1 MSDEEQWGERRPDG
15 DAPSDP
21 GAPESDVWWT
31 STPSTPQ
38 ASPLQPY
45 ATTPEESSAP
55 PMETPPP
62 PAASPPS
69 PWWAAPGES
78 WARPGAYAAPV
89 KAASR
94 GVGLPALLA
103 LLTAVALLSG
113 LVSAGVAV
121 WATRDAPSVSR
132 PVLGSP
138 TSGDA
143 APQDITDRPV
153 STVAGIAGRVLPSVV
168 SVEVRTSDGGGT
180 GSGFVIDDTGYVLT
194 NNHVVEPAADADGV
208 IKIVLADERRVDA
221 RIVGR
226 ASTYDLAVLKV
237 TKTDGL
243 VPARLGD
250 SDAVAVGDPVV
261 AIGSPLGLAGTVT
274 SGIIS
279 ATERPVSAR
288 RPREGEEG
296 ASNDSYISAL
306 QTDAAIN
313 PGNSGGPL
321 VDGSGKVVGVN
332 TAIATLGGLGGQTG
346 SIGLGFAIP
355 INQARRTA
363 QQLIETGE
371 ASFPVIGAS
380 VGGEVAG
387 RGAQIADGADALVAG
402 GPAERAGLRPGDV
415 IVAIDGDRVNSSEE
429 LIVEIRSRL
438 PGDRVTLTYERGGQ
452 QRQAQV
458 TLGASQE

>member
-1 MSDEEQWGERRPDG
+1 MSDEEQWARRRPD
-15 DAPSDP
+15 DDSTPAP
-21 GAPESDVWWT
+21 GGQQSDVWWT
-31 STPSTPQ
+31 SAPPPERVEPSPAGQPGPPQ
-38 ASPLQPY
+38 AD
-45 ATTPEESSAP
+45 
-55 PMETPPP
+55 PPP
-62 PAASPPS
+62 P
-69 PWWAAPGES
+69 PGWVGQRDP
-78 WARPGAYAAPV
+78 WARPAAYAAPTR
-89 KAASR
+89 AASR

-113 LVSAGVAV
+113 LISAGVAV
-121 WATRDAPSVSR
+121 WATRDASSVSA
-132 PVLGSP
+132 PVLGEPASMD
-138 TSGDA
+138 S
-143 APQDITDRPV
+143 APREVTDRPV

-180 GSGFVIDDTGYVLT
+180 GSGFVIDDSGYILT
-194 NNHVVEPAADADGV
+194 NNHVVEPAAEDDGV
-208 IKIVLADERRVDA
+208 IRVVLADERRVDA
-221 RIVGR
+221 RIIGT
-226 ASTYDLAVLKV
+226 ASTYDLAVLKISP
-237 TKTDGL
+237 TDGL

-288 RPREGEEG
+288 RPPEGEG
-296 ASNDSYISAL
+296 AGSDSFISAL

-321 VDGSGKVVGVN
+321 VDGGGKVVGVN

-387 RGAQIADGADALVAG
+387 RGAQIVDDADALVAG

-415 IVAIDGDRVNSSEE
+415 IVAVDGDRVNSSEE
-429 LIVEIRSRL
+429 LIVEIRSRV
-438 PGDRVTLTYERGGQ
+438 PGDRITLTYERGGQ

>member
-1 MSDEEQWGERRPDG
+1 
-15 DAPSDP
+15 
-21 GAPESDVWWT
+21 
-31 STPSTPQ
+31 
-38 ASPLQPY
+38 
-45 ATTPEESSAP
+45 
-55 PMETPPP
+55 
-62 PAASPPS
+62 
-69 PWWAAPGES
+69 
-78 WARPGAYAAPV
+78 
-89 KAASR
+89 
-94 GVGLPALLA
+94 

>member
-1 MSDEEQWGERRPDG
+1 M
-15 DAPSDP
+15 
-21 GAPESDVWWT
+21 
-31 STPSTPQ
+31 
-38 ASPLQPY
+38 
-45 ATTPEESSAP
+45 
-55 PMETPPP
+55 
-62 PAASPPS
+62 
-69 PWWAAPGES
+69 
-78 WARPGAYAAPV
+78 

-113 LVSAGVAV
+113 LISAGVAV
-121 WATRDAPSVSR
+121 WATRDASSVST
-132 PVLGSP
+132 PVLGEP
-138 TSGDA
+138 TSMES
-143 APQDITDRPV
+143 APRDVTDRPV
-153 STVAGIAGRVLPSVV
+153 STVAGIAERVLPSVV

-180 GSGFVIDDTGYVLT
+180 GSGFVIDDDGYILT
-194 NNHVVEPAADADGV
+194 NNHVVEPAADDDGV
-208 IKIVLADERRVDA
+208 IKVVLADERRVDA

-226 ASTYDLAVLKV
+226 ASTYDLAVLKISQI
-237 TKTDGL
+237 DGL

-250 SDAVAVGDPVV
+250 SDAVSVGDPVV

-274 SGIIS
+274 SGIVS

-288 RPREGEEG
+288 RPPEGEDAG
-296 ASNDSYISAL
+296 SDSFISAL

-321 VDGSGKVVGVN
+321 VDGSGEVVGVN

-380 VGGEVAG
+380 VGGEVSG
-387 RGAQIADGADALVAG
+387 EGAQIVDDADALVAG

-415 IVAIDGDRVNSSEE
+415 IVAVDGDRVNSSEE
-429 LIVEIRSRL
+429 LIVEIRSRV